1 MRFHGLDHVG
11 VRVADVERAK
21 RFYVDVLGLQP
32 RPERPNW
39 LGLDQGFPVH
49 LMQST
54 TNEPRAAME
63 PARHFALRV
72 DRLEDVVA
80 LLLAH
85 GLRPFQATADQKQHR
100 DLTSPDDALDFG
112 IGTVFVEDPDGNVV
126 EFVQHG
132 RGVFE
137 GVG

>member
-1 MRFHGLDHVG
+1 
-11 VRVADVERAK
+11 
-21 RFYVDVLGLQP
+21 
-32 RPERPNW
+32 
-39 LGLDQGFPVH
+39 
-49 LMQST
+49 
-54 TNEPRAAME
+54 ME

-72 DRLEDVVA
+72 DRLEDMVT
-80 LLLAH
+80 LLLAQ

-100 DLTSPDDALDFG
+100 HLTSADDALDFG

-132 RGVFE
+132 RGVFQ